1 MKEIVTFTLSG
12 KEYGVEVSRL
22 HGIEKYADMMEA
34 PDLPECMQIG
44 RAHV

>member
-22 HGIEKYADMMEA
+22 HGIEKYADMLEA
-34 PDLPECMQIG
+34 PTCRNACRG
-44 RAHV
+44 R